1 MSWWQKGVCNS
12 APNGPNDL
20 KFCMWGSFGRYI
32 WFLFW
37 SRSHDLY
44 RGQTCSGLQMR
55 LASIEVIWP
64 WLKQKS
70 NLPSKRSSHAKFQVN
85 WYIGGWVT
93 CPVPLLFRNIIE
105 PYTEYSMISI
115 FLSESCQSQSDVS
128 VRFSDAWKW
137 SLGWEDSVGGV
148 STRDSWHMFILD
160 NNISIADM
168 TPAIAAVGQLLI
180 ILGHI
185 CAVLYTE
192 AVLYW
197 CLS

>member
-1 MSWWQKGVCNS
+1 M
-12 APNGPNDL
+12 
-20 KFCMWGSFGRYI
+20 FI
-32 WFLFW
+32 FW
-37 SRSHDLY
+37 SFHALVINEKYKHWKSLPLSSSGPGFGPWPITFGGWIRFGLY
-44 RGQTCSGLQMR
+44 RGHVTLTSTK
-55 LASIEVIWP
+55 I
-64 WLKQKS
+64 
-70 NLPSKRSSHAKFQVN
+70 KRSSHAKFQVN
-85 WYIGGWVT
+85 WSNGGWVT
-93 CPVPLLFRNIIE
+93 GSPLSEKPDFAVPLLFRSIIE

-137 SLGWEDSVGGV
+137 SLGWEDSVGGGV

-168 TPAIAAVGQLLI
+168 TPATPAVGQLLI